1 MSKRQIPFSQRPEP
15 QPFSC
20 GLSTRAWVWGDELL
34 LGFSSRICY
43 AFLERKLSFPEQRV
57 PRFSRHQSHSSCV

>member
-1 MSKRQIPFSQRPEP
+1 MSKRQIPSSQRPEP

-34 LGFSSRICY
+34 LGFSS
-43 AFLERKLSFPEQRV
+43 
-57 PRFSRHQSHSSCV
+57 